1 SSGMRPNLYV
11 GFMQVSW
18 RNGRQA
24 GVSSLVHPRAHFVDA
39 KGERLRMEVYARL
52 RRHWRF
58 INELELFKDVQNQKV
73 YSVNVYARASS
84 VDYISAVG
92 LYHPQVVEGSL
103 KHDGSGVEPGFRN
116 SSGGWNLNPHRRRII
131 RVTPQVLQVWH
142 SLVEEGDPKIRVRGT
157 REVASV
163 NAASAIVLESLI
175 DAPYMGGMS

>member
-1 SSGMRPNLYV
+1 PLHSAILSATSVSGTASFLRGGSNYMYSSGMRPNLYV

-103 KHDGSGVEPGFRN
+103 KH
-116 SSGGWNLNPHRRRII
+116 
-131 RVTPQVLQVWH
+131 
-142 SLVEEGDPKIRVRGT
+142 
-157 REVASV
+157 
-163 NAASAIVLESLI
+163 
-175 DAPYMGGMS
+175 